1 MENSMNIALCDDDNN
16 YLINV
21 KNRIKEHPKYSAMN
35 LYLFQSATELYKKCM
50 NTSFDVIFLDIR
62 MPELDGFTL
71 AKNLKQIAPNTLII
85 FLTDTMEYTVQG
97 YEVAFRYIPKSRLS
111 DMLLPALDAAIDH
124 KNCSIFQFKYQKNT
138 YNILNRDIVYFEVRN
153 HITYLYTVTD
163 IYELRE
169 PISSV
174 FHRLSHSM
182 FAMPHRSYIINFL
195 FIKNLESSK
204 ITLNNG
210 ITIPISRRYSD
221 EFTRQYYHFT
231 RR

>member
-1 MENSMNIALCDDDNN
+1 
-16 YLINV
+16 
-21 KNRIKEHPKYSAMN
+21 
-35 LYLFQSATELYKKCM
+35 M

-138 YNILNRDIVYFEVRN
+138 VLV
-153 HITYLYTVTD
+153 
-163 IYELRE
+163 
-169 PISSV
+169 
-174 FHRLSHSM
+174 
-182 FAMPHRSYIINFL
+182 
-195 FIKNLESSK
+195 K
-204 ITLNNG
+204 
-210 ITIPISRRYSD
+210 
-221 EFTRQYYHFT
+221 
-231 RR
+231 